1 MELKELLDKCINDRL
16 IDLTISGQKV
26 KNEEAAMRVKIR
38 PVQLKDEIKYQASEF
53 VGKKVLHAN
62 YSEEEIKIRI
72 TEYMQNT
79 FKQAQFNMTDATA
92 TVLSSKKGAC
102 TCKYKR
108 LAQIKSQKDMSHN
121 RTKTYILK
129 EARRWI
135 SLLTSVL

>member
-1 MELKELLDKCINDRL
+1 
-16 IDLTISGQKV
+16 
-26 KNEEAAMRVKIR
+26 MRVKIR

-92 TVLSSKKGAC
+92 TCLV
-102 TCKYKR
+102 
-108 LAQIKSQKDMSHN
+108 Q
-121 RTKTYILK
+121 
-129 EARRWI
+129 RRAHVPVNI
-135 SLLTSVL
+135 RGLHR

>member
-26 KNEEAAMRVKIR
+26 KNEEAATRVKIR

-79 FKQAQFNMTDATA
+79 HRPHRNP
-92 TVLSSKKGAC
+92 
-102 TCKYKR
+102 R
-108 LAQIKSQKDMSHN
+108 
-121 RTKTYILK
+121 
-129 EARRWI
+129 
-135 SLLTSVL
+135 